1 MEPWRTSCWL
11 IVPIILFLYHLQDIL
26 FVDYTVND
34 KPHIPFKSEIR
45 RGFERLLR
53 KLLALPHK
61 PAVVLMH
68 HFCPLCDPKFT
79 YWGNAERELDEFA
92 SYYGLPTL
100 SIKAATHHLMAADV
114 PGFSVA
120 ATRSNGTWP
129 PAPRHVYFYWDW
141 IHPDGNTGARWGGA
155 RRGGRVCVKAWG
167 GGRGGGGRGS
177 GCTTGDLPQWL
188 PKADDG
194 PPPRPRWP
202 LHG

>member
-1 MEPWRTSCWL
+1 MTSPAYC
-11 IVPIILFLYHLQDIL
+11 LYRLQDIL

-114 PGFSVA
+114 TGFSVA
-120 ATRSNGTWP
+120 ATRNTLPVPS
-129 PAPRHVYFYWDW
+129 PRHVYFYWDF
-141 IHPDGNTGARWGGA
+141 IHPDGNTGVR
-155 RRGGRVCVKAWG
+155 
-167 GGRGGGGRGS
+167 
-177 GCTTGDLPQWL
+177 
-188 PKADDG
+188 
-194 PPPRPRWP
+194 
-202 LHG
+202 